1 MKRKG
6 TIRTIALWLSLSLSL
21 LVAPLAS
28 AMQCETS
35 KCCCP
40 VEGLR
45 CEKCTCTLQS
55 VDPTPAERE
64 VMALAPQVA
73 FEIPAYPQPESLQP
87 NLNWTWVTVPP
98 RRSPTLRG
106 PPDPETSG
114 YAGRAPPVFR
124 TSL

>member
-1 MKRKG
+1 M
-6 TIRTIALWLSLSLSL
+6 IALWLSLSLSL

-28 AMQCETS
+28 AMRCEPS

-45 CEKCTCTLQS
+45 CEKCTCTLKA
-55 VDPTPAERE
+55 VDPAPADRD

-73 FEIPAYPQPESLQP
+73 FEIPAYPHPDYLQP
-87 NLNWTWVTVPP
+87 ILSWTWATVPA
-98 RRSPTLRG
+98 RRSSTPRG

-114 YAGRAPPVFR
+114 YAGRAPPHFR